1 MHIKIIGRVDGR
13 KIKLSHYRRPSP
25 AEDETITYLLTYL
38 LNYLLNYLLII
49 SVIYKVIPIVHT
61 VVVAIVVI
69 VMQRMKLAVT
79 NEADKFIVAYALP

>member
-38 LNYLLNYLLII
+38 LIYLITYLITYL
-49 SVIYKVIPIVHT
+49 
-61 VVVAIVVI
+61 
-69 VMQRMKLAVT
+69 
-79 NEADKFIVAYALP
+79 